1 VAKVLVFQHVP
12 AEPLGTLDPMLRN
25 RGHRIRYVNFHRDPD
40 ARPDIARYDA
50 LIVLG
55 GPQMPDQLGRHPHL
69 RVEMA
74 CIEGALQRG
83 IPVLGICLG
92 AQLLA
97 HTLGARVRP
106 MDAWEIGWSDLEP
119 THTSAADPVFCA
131 LVEPSPA
138 FQWHGYTFD
147 LPAGAVHLARSARC
161 EQQAFRYGDC
171 AYGLQGHLELD
182 ERLINRWLG
191 LPDYLADLERHGGG
205 LDADTLRRETH
216 QRIGQSAILGRA
228 LFGQFLRP
236 LGVRRSRHVLP
247 SR

>member
-1 VAKVLVFQHVP
+1 MAKVLVFQHVA
-12 AEPLGTLDPMLRN
+12 AEPLGILDPMLRD

-40 ARPDIARYDA
+40 ARPDIGRYDA

-55 GPQMPDQLGRHPHL
+55 GPQMPDQLDRHPHL
-69 RVEMA
+69 RVEMD
-74 CIEGALQRG
+74 CIEAALKRG
-83 IPVLGICLG
+83 IPLLGICLG

-97 HTLGARVRP
+97 HTLGASVGP
-106 MDAWEIGWSDLEP
+106 MANWEIGWGELEP

-138 FQWHGYTFD
+138 FQWHGYSFD
-147 LPAGAVHLARSARC
+147 LPDGAVHLARSAHC
-161 EQQAFRYGDC
+161 ETQAFRYGDR

-191 LPDYLADLERHGGG
+191 LPDYLADLERYGNG
-205 LDADTLRRETH
+205 LDADTVRRQTH
-216 QRIGQSAILGRA
+216 ERIGQSAILGRA

-236 LGVRRSRHVLP
+236 LGVKKSRHVLP

>member
-1 VAKVLVFQHVP
+1 MAKVLVFQHVA

-55 GPQMPDQLGRHPHL
+55 GPQMPDELDRHPHL

-74 CIEGALQRG
+74 CIEEALRRD
-83 IPVLGICLG
+83 IPLLGICLG

-119 THTSAADPVFCA
+119 THLSAADPLFCA
-131 LVEPSPA
+131 LVEPSPV

-147 LPAGAVHLARSARC
+147 LPQGAVHLARSAAC
-161 EQQAFRYGDC
+161 EQQAFRYGNC
-171 AYGLQGHLELD
+171 AYGLQCHLELD
-182 ERLINRWLG
+182 ERLIDRWLG
-191 LPDYLADLERHGGG
+191 LPEHRADLERHGRD
-205 LDADTLRRETH
+205 DAETIRRRTH
-216 QRIGQSAILGRA
+216 ELIGQSAILGRA
-228 LFGQFLRP
+228 IFGQFLRP
-236 LGVRRSRHVLP
+236 LGLRRSRHVLP